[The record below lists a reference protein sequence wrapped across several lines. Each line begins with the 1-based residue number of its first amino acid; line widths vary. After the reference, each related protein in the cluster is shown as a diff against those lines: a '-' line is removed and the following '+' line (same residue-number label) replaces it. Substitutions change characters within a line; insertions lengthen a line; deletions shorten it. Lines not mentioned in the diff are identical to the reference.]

1 MSSYFE
7 ALRKMPGTTDQKVL
21 IIIISIIIIDQETKC
36 WTCLYFE
43 KVSHLAMGKNEHS
56 IT

>member
-36 WTCLYFE
+36 
-43 KVSHLAMGKNEHS
+43 
-56 IT
+56 